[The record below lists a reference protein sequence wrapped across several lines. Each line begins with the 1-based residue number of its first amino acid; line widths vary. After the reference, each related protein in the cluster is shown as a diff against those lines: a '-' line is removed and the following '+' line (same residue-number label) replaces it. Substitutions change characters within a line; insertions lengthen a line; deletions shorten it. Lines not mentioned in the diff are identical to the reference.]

1 MPSIIYKLQDKNGL
15 VYFGSTRQRLYQ
27 RFAEHR
33 YRNHK
38 RPSTSKLLDH
48 DSMEVSI
55 LEEYDCIEPYNE
67 TFIKTRERYYI
78 ENFECV
84 NKRVP
89 LRTQK
94 ERTELKKEQEKENT
108 ETETETV
115 TSI

>member
-1 MPSIIYKLQDKNGL
+1 MKSTIYKLHDKNGL

-38 RPSTSKLLDH
+38 RPATSILLDH
-48 DSMEVSI
+48 DSMEITI
-55 LEEYDCIEPYNE
+55 LEEYECNETYNE

-78 ENFECV
+78 ETFDCV

-94 ERTELKKEQEKENT
+94 ERTELKKEKEKEK
-108 ETETETV
+108 EKTETV